1 MRRKRRDIEG
11 QSLSFLDCIACGF
24 GAIIL
29 LLVIVKTTEPVV
41 LEASTIDYNGRI
53 CVMQEELVELRGEIS
68 TFNRALESETE
79 QLSQDKRVL
88 ARLTG
93 DLSDVKG
100 AFAASKQDSSVANI
114 VEGRL
119 ATARQSLTEEMK
131 RLQAPQRKRELNNS
145 LVAGIPVD
153 SEYIVF
159 IIDTSGSMYNYGWD
173 MVVQKV
179 QETLNIYPG
188 VKGIQVMNDM
198 GNYMF
203 SRYRGEWIPDSPA
216 RRKAIIDRLRNWQS
230 FSNSSPVEGITK
242 AIKEF
247 YSPDKKISLYVF
259 GDEFTGGSIQRVVD
273 QVDRINRRNIDGER
287 LVRIHGVGFP
297 IMFAQAPRLQVTGIR
312 FATLMRILCE
322 KNDGTFV
329 ALNSF
334 R

>member
-1 MRRKRRDIEG
+1 MRKRREIEA

-41 LEASTIDYNGRI
+41 LEASTVDYSGRI
-53 CVMQEELVELRGEIS
+53 RALQEELVELRGEI
-68 TFNRALESETE
+68 TTYNRELEQSTE
-79 QLSQDKRVL
+79 QLSKEESRL
-88 ARLTG
+88 ARLQG
-93 DLSDVKG
+93 DLSSIEG
-100 AFAASKQDSSVANI
+100 EFAATEQDSSVANI

-119 ATARQSLTEEMK
+119 ASARQSLTEEMK
-131 RLQAPQRKRELNNS
+131 RLQVPKRRRDLNNS

-159 IIDTSGSMYNYGWD
+159 IIDTSGSMFNYSWD
-173 MVVQKV
+173 MVVRKV
-179 QETLNIYPG
+179 EETLDIYPT

-216 RRKAIIDRLRNWQS
+216 RRKAIVDRLRNWQS

-242 AIKEF
+242 AISEF
-247 YSPDKKISLYVF
+247 YAPDKKISLYVF

-273 QVDRINRRNIDGER
+273 QVDRINRRALNGER
-287 LVRIHGVGFP
+287 LVRIHAVGFP
-297 IMFAQAPRLQVTGIR
+297 VMFSQAPRLQTTGIR
-312 FATLMRILCE
+312 FATLMRILCQR
-322 KNDGTFV
+322 NGGTFV

>member
-1 MRRKRRDIEG
+1 MRRRRDIEG

-41 LEASTIDYNGRI
+41 LEASTLDYNGRI
-53 CVMQEELVELRGEIS
+53 RILQEQIVELRGEVA
-68 TFNRALESETE
+68 TYNRELETQTE
-79 QLSQDKRVL
+79 QLSKEDSRL
-88 ARLTG
+88 ARLLG
-93 DLSDVKG
+93 DLSNVKG
-100 AFAASKQDSSVANI
+100 EFEATEKDSSVANI

-119 ATARQSLTEEMK
+119 ASARQSLTEEMK
-131 RLQAPQRKRELNNS
+131 RLEVPKRRRDLNNS

-159 IIDTSGSMYNYGWD
+159 IIDTSGSMFNYGWD
-173 MVVQKV
+173 MVVRKV
-179 QETLNIYPG
+179 EETLEIYPT

-247 YSPDKKISLYVF
+247 YAPDKKISLYVF

-273 QVDRINRRNIDGER
+273 QVDRINRRALNGER
-287 LVRIHGVGFP
+287 LVRIHAVGFP
-297 IMFAQAPRLQVTGIR
+297 IMFAQAPRLQTTGIR

-322 KNDGTFV
+322 KNGGTFV

>member
-1 MRRKRRDIEG
+1 MSRRRREIEG

-41 LEASTIDYNGRI
+41 LEASTVDYTGRI
-53 CVMQEELVELRGEIS
+53 QKLQDELFELRGEI
-68 TFNRALESETE
+68 TTYNRELQSEVK
-79 QLSQDKRVL
+79 QLSQDKQRL
-88 ARLTG
+88 ARLSG
-93 DLSDVKG
+93 DLSDIEG
-100 AFAASKQDSSVANI
+100 AFKASKQDSSIANI

-119 ATARQSLTEEMK
+119 SSARQSLTEEMK
-131 RLQAPQRKRELNNS
+131 RLEVPKRKRELNNS

-159 IIDTSGSMYNYGWD
+159 IIDTSGSMFNYGWD
-173 MVVQKV
+173 MVVRKV
-179 QETLNIYPG
+179 EETLNVYPS

-203 SRYRGEWIPDSPA
+203 SRYRERWIPDSPA
-216 RRKAIIDRLRNWQS
+216 RRKAIVDRLRNWQS

-242 AIKEF
+242 AITSF

-273 QVDRINRRNIDGER
+273 QVDRINRRDSKGKR

-297 IMFAQAPRLQVTGIR
+297 NMFQQSPRLHVTGIR

-322 KNDGTFV
+322 RNEGTFV
-329 ALNSF
+329 ALNSS